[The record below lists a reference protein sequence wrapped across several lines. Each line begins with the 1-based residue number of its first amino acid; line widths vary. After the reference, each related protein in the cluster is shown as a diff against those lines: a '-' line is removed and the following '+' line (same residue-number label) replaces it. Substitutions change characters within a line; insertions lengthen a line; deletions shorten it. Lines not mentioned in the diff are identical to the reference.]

1 MTDTAPTADE
11 SRTPADE
18 PWSPVEE
25 SREPRYLLPIT
36 GAVGLIAASI
46 LTIDKITLLES
57 KVDGTDAA
65 LNCDLSAFVSCSGV
79 MESDQASAF
88 GFANSIIGVIGFAVV
103 LTLGVLVLARVALP
117 RFVWAG
123 LQLGTIFGIG
133 FVTWLQVQS
142 IYEINKLCPWCMVV
156 WIMMIPLF
164 VGVTARNL
172 RSSAPASG
180 VTRFVTNWT
189 PLIVALWYLAVAAAI
204 WFQFGSEQL
213 FA

>member
-172 RSSAPASG
+172 RSSAPASN